1 MKKKEIAILF
11 FTMTMIGVIFG
22 LVLYWI
28 LISSIDNFLFHCL
41 LIGGIFGLINSFMT
55 LFFLKKYASVIHI
68 NQKLDLEVQKDKL
81 TSLNNRHA
89 FDRNLKLIRSDEI
102 CSIIFLDIDNF
113 REYNNVFGHQV
124 GDQVLIRCA
133 NIIKS
138 CIRESDKAYRF
149 GGEEFIIILNRCNK
163 NEAYKIAQSVV
174 GKIRDERDSSYP
186 NITISAGV
194 ASMPEDSLTIE
205 NTIKASDFALLT
217 AKKQGKNQVVIYDKT
232 TMVYYSR
239 DEISKNSLL

>member
-11 FTMTMIGVIFG
+11 LTMTTIGVIFG

-89 FDRNLKLIRSDEI
+89 FDRNGTVKYL
-102 CSIIFLDIDNF
+102 
-113 REYNNVFGHQV
+113 V
-124 GDQVLIRCA
+124 
-133 NIIKS
+133 
-138 CIRESDKAYRF
+138 
-149 GGEEFIIILNRCNK
+149 
-163 NEAYKIAQSVV
+163 
-174 GKIRDERDSSYP
+174 
-186 NITISAGV
+186 
-194 ASMPEDSLTIE
+194 
-205 NTIKASDFALLT
+205 
-217 AKKQGKNQVVIYDKT
+217 
-232 TMVYYSR
+232 
-239 DEISKNSLL
+239 